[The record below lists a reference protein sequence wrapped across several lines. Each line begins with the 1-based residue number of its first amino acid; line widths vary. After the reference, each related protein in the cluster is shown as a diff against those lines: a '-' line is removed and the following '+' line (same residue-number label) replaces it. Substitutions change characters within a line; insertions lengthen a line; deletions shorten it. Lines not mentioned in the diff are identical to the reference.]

1 MESEG
6 EHGFSEMS
14 EEVLHHTTYDIHI
27 THLIHNTHGVHV
39 KLHIRGA
46 HLMKTDFVK
55 CCLSSD
61 FEQSFLQFLLY
72 LL

>member
-27 THLIHNTHGVHV
+27 THLIHTHTHTHNTHTHTHTERE
-39 KLHIRGA
+39 LNYILEEHI
-46 HLMKTDFVK
+46 
-55 CCLSSD
+55 
-61 FEQSFLQFLLY
+61 
-72 LL
+72 